1 MTLALHGKTRA
12 RQCAFFG
19 AALAAVVAAAVAG
32 GVLPG
37 AERSGAAAYSAS
49 SYAGSAS
56 SASGHWTNPANATG
70 AQNGSGAITTTGG
83 KVIALG
89 TFNFGPVDGT
99 ALIAGV
105 EVKIRGL
112 ASYAG
117 APLNVYLS

>member
-83 KVIALG
+83 KVIVLVQDVRDSCSLWDWAR
-89 TFNFGPVDGT
+89 NW
-99 ALIAGV
+99 AGV
-105 EVKIRGL
+105 SMPR
-112 ASYAG
+112 AW
-117 APLNVYLS
+117 